1 MTAGRFEVKCGG
13 GECGM
18 NAETL
23 IVRAMEGDADAFAE
37 LIWENM
43 QSMYKVGWSVLKNN
57 EDVADAVQEAVLA
70 AFERMGQLK
79 NPQAFRTWLIR
90 ILVNKCYDI
99 LRGKVQVIPM
109 EKLPEELAADTGYE
123 NAEWR
128 EALSCLDE
136 KYCSILLLYYVEGFK
151 TGEIGQILGVP
162 EATVRTRLARGRKQL
177 FAMYEAEKAERRPV

>member
-1 MTAGRFEVKCGG
+1 MD
-13 GECGM
+13 
-18 NAETL
+18 AETL
-23 IVRAMEGDADAFAE
+23 IIRAMEGDADAFAE

-43 QSMYKVGWSVLKNN
+43 QSMYKVGRSVLKND

-70 AFERMGQLK
+70 AFERLSQLK
-79 NPQAFRTWLIR
+79 EPRAFRTWLMR
-90 ILVNKCYDI
+90 ILMNKCYDL
-99 LRGKVQVIPM
+99 LRKRTQVIPM
-109 EKLPEELAADTGYE
+109 ETLPEDLASDTGYE

-136 KYCSILLLYYVEGFK
+136 KYRSTMLLYYVEGFK

-177 FAMYEAEKAERRPV
+177 FSMYETEKAERRPV